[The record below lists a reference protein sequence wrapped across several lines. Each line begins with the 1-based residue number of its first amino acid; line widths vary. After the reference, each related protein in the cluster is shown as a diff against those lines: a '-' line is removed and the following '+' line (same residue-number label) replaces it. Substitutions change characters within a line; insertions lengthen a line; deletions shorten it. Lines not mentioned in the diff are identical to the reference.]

1 MTDDDTLKGKFL
13 FFPDNSDQA
22 FEIDMAILLEN
33 LTPPT
38 WWEKVKA
45 FFGKKKKKKEEPM
58 LLPTTEVQS
67 KFVDLNELVCNKI
80 EELLS
85 TAKWYP
91 KKHSTAPSL
100 ILKVYP
106 GVDEA
111 GWEPMVTIATP
122 NGQAFDLGLSDLL
135 FHYDPEVAEEEEEL
149 SRITNN

>member
-1 MTDDDTLKGKFL
+1 MTDDAPKGKFL
-13 FFPDNSDQA
+13 FFPDNSEQA
-22 FEIDMAILLEN
+22 FEIDMAVLMEN

-45 FFGKKKKKKEEPM
+45 FFSKKKKEAPL
-58 LLPTTEVQS
+58 LLPAAEVKTE
-67 KFVDLNELVCNKI
+67 FVDLNELVCEKI

-85 TAKWYP
+85 SAKWYP
-91 KKHSTAPSL
+91 KKHNTSPSL

-106 GVDEA
+106 GVDEG

-122 NGQAFDLGLSDLL
+122 NGHAVDLGLSDLL
-135 FHYDPEVAEEEEEL
+135 FHYDPEVNEEEEL